1 MLGFNG
7 VDYTLQTINSKGS
20 EDFEPQEI
28 LCCVSENF
36 LKEDENLVTFVCTY
50 RGKLCGKLQS
60 RQADTIRKRR
70 VSDSSNV

>member
-7 VDYTLQTINSKGS
+7 VDYTLQTINSKRS

-36 LKEDENLVTFVCTY
+36 LKEDENLVTFARHYKSYNDKITY
-50 RGKLCGKLQS
+50 EKLINETGL
-60 RQADTIRKRR
+60 
-70 VSDSSNV
+70 